1 MQSRSILNLN
11 ILSSQNIKNYLLAD
25 IVELNDKFNI
35 KFNIKLYK

>member
-1 MQSRSILNLN
+1 MQRRSILNLN

>member
-11 ILSSQNIKNYLLAD
+11 ILSGQNIKNYLLAD